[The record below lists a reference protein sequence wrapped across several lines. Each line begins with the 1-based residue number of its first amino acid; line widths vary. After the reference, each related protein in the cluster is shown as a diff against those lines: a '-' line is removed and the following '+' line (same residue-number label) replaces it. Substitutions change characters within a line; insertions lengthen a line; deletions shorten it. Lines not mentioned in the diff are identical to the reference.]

1 MRFACIPLDVLRDFA
16 ARHYTCQLSLEANEH
31 GEVVYKVAG
40 LQAGTVRPAVDIV
53 RQYYDKRRGLWR
65 PTGPPPPRTHNWR
78 RSSPSSWRTQGSR
91 SRA

>member
-16 ARHYTCQLSLEANEH
+16 ARRYTCQLSLEANED

-65 PTGPPPPRTHNWR
+65 PTGPPP
-78 RSSPSSWRTQGSR
+78 
-91 SRA
+91 A